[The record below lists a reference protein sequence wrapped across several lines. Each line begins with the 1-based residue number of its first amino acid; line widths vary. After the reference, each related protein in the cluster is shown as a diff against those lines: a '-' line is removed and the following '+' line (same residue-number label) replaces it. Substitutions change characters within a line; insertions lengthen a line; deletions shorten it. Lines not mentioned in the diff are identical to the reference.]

1 MKGRF
6 LMTLTIG
13 RSTRR
18 YFVAGFVIASLVC
31 ATGLMAAIQSP
42 NELIVHEWG
51 TFTSVAGAD
60 GSSVQ
65 WQPLSA
71 PQDLPCFVNRLG
83 RSDVKVV
90 ALDSYSAGQPGLTAT
105 IRMET
110 PVLYFY
116 SPREQ
121 NVDVGVQFRNGLMTE
136 WFPYASVTP
145 NAVPFTISNTTT
157 ATIRWNSVRV
167 AAGNPQNFLAEK
179 SPSHY
184 YAARQTDAA
193 PLQVG
198 TQAEK
203 FLFYRGLGG
212 FQAPINV
219 TTQDGGGVVW
229 SPVPGMPAP
238 EHLILFENRGGRI
251 AYRRVDG
258 PIRKTAIAAPEPA
271 SLDALHADLKAMLI
285 EQGLFEREAAA
296 MVETW
301 RDSWFEEGTRV
312 FYLMPQASVDAIL
325 PLTVVPAPAKTV
337 RAFVGRVEV
346 ITPAILSEVA
356 TAFSKDDLG
365 TLNKRGRF
373 LDSIAARLLE
383 KNMTG
388 LDPARVQ
395 SALRRIAASHVP
407 EMYCR

>member
-1 MKGRF
+1 
-6 LMTLTIG
+6 MTQTTR
-13 RSTRR
+13 RSIRR

-31 ATGLMAAIQSP
+31 VGGLMAAALPQSP

-65 WQPLSA
+65 WQPLNA

-83 RSDVKVV
+83 RSEVKVV
-90 ALDSYSAGQPGLTAT
+90 ALAAYSAGQPALAAT

-121 NVDVGVQFRNGLMTE
+121 DVDVAVQFRNGLVTE
-136 WFPYASVTP
+136 WFPYASVLPAATP
-145 NAVPFTISNTTT
+145 VTLSNMTGTV
-157 ATIRWNSVRV
+157 RWNHVRV
-167 AAGNPQNFLAEK
+167 ASGSPQDFLQEK

-212 FQAPINV
+212 FQAPISV
-219 TTQDGGGVVW
+219 TAQAAGGVVW
-229 SPVPGMPAP
+229 SSVPDMPPP

-271 SLDALHADLKAMLI
+271 SLDALRADLKAMLM
-285 EQGLFEREAAA
+285 EQGLFEREATA

-312 FYLMPQASVDAIL
+312 FYVMPQASVDAIL
-325 PLTVVPAPAKTV
+325 PLTIVPAPAKTV

-356 TAFSKDDLG
+356 TAFSKDDLS
-365 TLNKRGRF
+365 TLNTRGRF

-383 KNMTG
+383 KNTTG

-407 EMYCR
+407 EAYCR